1 MCLNFL
7 STFIMNCRLKKRK
20 LPKFLKT
27 SLHPLKEVTKV
38 EKHLLGDQLSLLDLL
53 VKYSVLYMFQYR
65 HHSNLGALWNLHVPM
80 QFFFSVLIR
89 LTLLLTLTRT
99 GG

>member
-1 MCLNFL
+1 MYLTTVFTADFMLVKFSIFAIRGYMCLNFL

-20 LPKFLKT
+20 LPKFLKI

-53 VKYSVLYMFQYR
+53 VKYSVLYMF
-65 HHSNLGALWNLHVPM
+65 
-80 QFFFSVLIR
+80 
-89 LTLLLTLTRT
+89 
-99 GG
+99 